1 MKNRLPALVDE
12 VEREIAEVYRR
23 IEAVALA
30 NHRKVLDAFHA
41 YRVSEFHFR
50 GSTGY
55 GYGDAGREVL
65 DRVFARVFGT
75 ELALV
80 RVQIV
85 SGTHALALA
94 LFGLCRPGDE
104 LVAVGKPYD
113 TLEQVIGIRG
123 RVPGSLTG
131 LGVKYR
137 QVALGADGKPDPA
150 ALLAALGPKTRV
162 VLVQRSGGYAW
173 RPALDLETMARLI
186 GLVKARFPH
195 VRVVVDNCYG
205 EFTETREPGEV
216 GADLVCGS
224 LIKNPGGGLAPTGG
238 YVAGCAEC
246 VELAAA
252 RLTAP
257 GLGREVGATLNSL
270 RLLYQG
276 LYLAPHFVAEAL
288 KGAVFAARLLERL
301 GYQVLPGYADRRSD
315 IIQAVRLGTP
325 ERVLAFCRG
334 IQKASPVD
342 AHAYPEPVPLP
353 GYGDGVVMA
362 AGTFVQG
369 ASLELT
375 ADAPMRNPFAVFLQ
389 GGLSREYVKLG
400 VLSAIRELEELDRDK

>member
-1 MKNRLPALVDE
+1 MNDKITVLAEE
-12 VEREIAEVYRR
+12 VEREVAGVYRR

-30 NHRKVLDAFHA
+30 NHKKILNAFHA
-41 YRVSEFHFR
+41 CRVSEFHFK

-55 GYGDAGREVL
+55 GYGDTGRDVL
-65 DRVFARVFGT
+65 DRVFALVFGT
-75 ELALV
+75 EAALV
-80 RVQIV
+80 RPQIV

-94 LFGLCRPGDE
+94 LFGLCRPGDV
-104 LVAVGKPYD
+104 LVAVGRPYD
-113 TLEQVIGIRG
+113 TLERVIGIREP
-123 RVPGSLTG
+123 VPGSLAEW
-131 LGVKYR
+131 GVKYR
-137 QVALGADGKPDPA
+137 QTALGADGKPDET
-150 ALLAALGPKTRV
+150 ALLAALDRNVRV
-162 VLVQRSGGYAW
+162 VLIQRSGGYDW
-173 RPALDLETMARLI
+173 RPALTADDMARLI
-186 GLVKARFPH
+186 ALIKGRLPG

-205 EFTETREPGEV
+205 EFTETREPGEL

-238 YVAGCAEC
+238 YLAGSEEC
-246 VELAAA
+246 VALAAD

-257 GLGREVGATLNSL
+257 GLGRHVGACPEGL

-301 GYQVLPGYADRRSD
+301 GYEVLPGYADRRAD
-315 IIQAVRLGTP
+315 IVQAVRLGTP

-342 AHAYPEPVPLP
+342 AYVAPEPVPLP
-353 GYGDGVVMA
+353 GYTDGVVMA

-375 ADAPMRNPFAVFLQ
+375 ADAPVREPYAVFLQ

-400 VLSAIRELEELDRDK
+400 VLSAVREVEKVDKAK

>member
-1 MKNRLPALVDE
+1 MNERLRALAGE
-12 VEREIAEVYRR
+12 VEREIAGVYRW
-23 IEAVALA
+23 IDEVALA
-30 NHRKVLDAFHA
+30 NHRKTLDAFHE

-55 GYGDAGREVL
+55 GYGDPGREVL
-65 DRVFARVFGT
+65 DRVWARVFGA
-75 ELALV
+75 ESALV
-80 RVQIV
+80 RTQIV

-94 LFGLCRPGDE
+94 FYGLCRPGDQ
-104 LVAVGKPYD
+104 LVAVGRPYD
-113 TLEQVIGIRG
+113 TLERVIGIKA
-123 RVPGSLTG
+123 RVPGSLTD
-131 LGVKYR
+131 LGVGYR
-137 QVALGADGKPDPA
+137 QVDLDGNGRPDKA
-150 ALLAALGPKTRV
+150 ALVAALTRSTKV
-162 VLVQRSGGYAW
+162 VFLQRSGGYDW
-173 RPALDLETMARLI
+173 RPALDIEAMAGLI
-186 GLVKARFPH
+186 GLVKSHAPH
-195 VRVVVDNCYG
+195 ARVVVDNCYG
-205 EFTETREPGEV
+205 EFTEVREPSEV

-257 GLGREVGATLNSL
+257 GLGREVGASLYNL

-276 LYLAPHFVAEAL
+276 FYLAPHFVSEAL
-288 KGAVFAARLLERL
+288 KGAVFSARLMERL
-301 GYQVLPGYADRRSD
+301 GYEVKPGYADRRSD
-315 IIQAVRLGTP
+315 TIQGIRLGTP
-325 ERVLAFCRG
+325 ERVIAFCRG

-342 AHAYPEPVPLP
+342 AHAFPEPAPLP
-353 GYGDGVVMA
+353 GYADGVVMA

-375 ADAPMRNPFAVFLQ
+375 ADAPFREPFAVYLQ

-400 VLSAIRELEELDRDK
+400 VLTAIQEMNKLQ